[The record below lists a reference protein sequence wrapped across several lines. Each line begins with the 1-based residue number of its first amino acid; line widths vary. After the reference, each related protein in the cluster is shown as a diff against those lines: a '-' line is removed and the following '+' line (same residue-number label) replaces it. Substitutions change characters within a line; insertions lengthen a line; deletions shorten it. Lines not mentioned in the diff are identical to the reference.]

1 MLNACFSYDPHTAD
15 STKSVWALLLHLL
28 LDLRLYHIFAVV
40 SQVIKFVC
48 VQVLQLQLL
57 QDEQN
62 AKHQRQIVSLKD
74 ELAQLRCTHLQC
86 VSSLQASK
94 KETLVNC
101 LPLVVLLVFPAHG
114 RHLKADSIVHPFFL
128 RHNLCLTYCRFGFL
142 ISA

>member
-1 MLNACFSYDPHTAD
+1 MGTA
-15 STKSVWALLLHLL
+15 STPPARSELH
-28 LDLRLYHIFAVV
+28 HILAAVL
-40 SQVIKFVC
+40 QVIKLLRL
-48 VQVLQLQLL
+48 QVLQLQLM

-62 AKHQRQIVSLKD
+62 AKHQRQIVNLKD

-101 LPLVVLLVFPAHG
+101 RALVVLLVLSASG
-114 RHLKADSIVHPFFL
+114 WHLKAGSIVHPFFL
-128 RHNLCLTYCRFGFL
+128 RHDWYLMYCKPGFQ